1 MIKLK
6 RKILTTEYKILKRK
20 KIPWES
26 TILSLMVYLEINRK
40 YNNNNNNN
48 NNNYYYYYYYFV
60 ISMIKYGME
69 VALSYQM
76 AVYTCYKPQD

>member
-6 RKILTTEYKILKRK
+6 RKILATEYKILKRK

-40 YNNNNNNN
+40 YNNNNN
-48 NNNYYYYYYYFV
+48 YYYYYYYFV
-60 ISMIKYGME
+60 ISMIKYEME

-76 AVYTCYKPQD
+76 AVYTCYKPQE

>member
-6 RKILTTEYKILKRK
+6 RKILATEYKILKRK

-40 YNNNNNNN
+40 YNNNYY
-48 NNNYYYYYYYFV
+48 YYYYYYYFV
-60 ISMIKYGME
+60 ISMIKYEME

-76 AVYTCYKPQD
+76 AVYTCYKPQE

>member
-6 RKILTTEYKILKRK
+6 RKILATEYKILKRK

-40 YNNNNNNN
+40 YNNNNNYY
-48 NNNYYYYYYYFV
+48 YYYYYYYFV
-60 ISMIKYGME
+60 ISMIKYEME

-76 AVYTCYKPQD
+76 AVYTCYKPQE